1 MFSTLHANS
10 NDKLFQTS
18 TGPNG
23 RQLVM
28 PDVTEF
34 KRREFRTEWFRSFF
48 RTPSDYE
55 NLTLETPQKRQQ
67 YRELMLREPTVI
79 SAFDSMI
86 ARVCSYEPQVLPYD
100 DRHPKNKEAA
110 EYAKAAIDECANG
123 GWHSVIKNIATGAL
137 IDGYGLNEIVLDYP
151 EMGSWREYLCLA
163 ALDPID
169 VNYVNFDIDEFRN
182 IVGIRA
188 NRANAGHLFD
198 PGKFTLFSYQSLF
211 KNPFGRSMFRGAL
224 RAATMIESTTKLRLI
239 MIQNFTGPFLVGK
252 FADPEARLVA
262 ADLLERAR
270 SMGYINCDPADSI
283 EVLNFSTGTNEQ
295 FQSALDDWRKE
306 VYTAT
311 RWAYL
316 PFLEGQSGSDI
327 GDSTVARGVTELGE
341 WMLAMEIC
349 NVIRYQIIKPLM
361 KLNYLDRGIGLPRVL
376 LGGMSPDQRLKR
388 GNVLKLGQDLLG
400 IHGISMAQ
408 VQQTLGLETPKD
420 QGDKLVGQQAQMSGM
435 SVGGFPGMGG
445 MGMGGGGAPPGGGGP
460 SGAPAPGGVPAAGKP
475 QFDPKTGV
483 PGKDGKPL
491 AGVSPLGGHEDDSEE
506 DDTDLEGAGEG
517 TQVDTEPAPG
527 ERQFGGNVEMSRAVL
542 LAIMNLRM
550 RAQMEG
556 HPHGFGHAIDVLQD
570 MLRSDNQAGSAMDAI
585 QGGQQPRTF
594 MWMAQQTSTGN
605 VKAVGVGEHTG
616 KTLYGPKAKAALHAQ
631 EGGQSH
637 YAEAATQS
645 KQQYEK
651 VQSSKSEALKLA
663 GDVMNDN
670 ASPRT
675 FRKLA
680 ENLGSLNVNELKRV
694 RDRLATR
701 FTNGRRRDAMV
712 QSLQTHALIQ
722 AGYIPDPNEGKAKGP
737 QFTPSQEAV
746 QRASTAHGEGKLT
759 GEHVKDLQDH
769 LHQIPRGDLADL
781 VDKHTN
787 WGNSFGMNRHQMADA
802 VIKGMTGGLHGAKP
816 NAVYGSDQSEKLLQG
831 DDVGAFVKKPSAAG
845 VDDTMKT
852 WLRPEAEAKAGGAAA
867 PVYSPPSE
875 VAKRPNGTPANPS
888 SQDVH
893 TVPTSSLIRDPKRF
907 QYKVMDVDEG
917 GIGSELK
924 SAQKWNPEL
933 GGAILAWRDPASGQD
948 IVVNGHN
955 RHGLAERTGQD
966 TMNVRYIDAK
976 DAVEA
981 RSRGALANIAEG
993 RGTAIDAAKY
1003 LRDTGEGVEHLRN
1016 AGLSVSGKMAQDA
1029 VALSGLNERAFQ
1041 RLTNGQLDEATATA
1055 VAKNLPDHDRQEQ
1068 LFQKLDRRAETGE
1081 REWNRSEVETAAK
1094 KMADAG
1100 SYTEKETNLFG
1111 DFENE
1116 KNTFDQ
1122 EVEIQSHVGRK
1133 LSQAVGDYGAIS
1145 SEQRAGRVAGAG
1157 NVLAVDENQK
1167 RKQDSAYRL
1176 EVFNRLQNRS
1186 GPINQAVKV
1195 AAIQLATAK
1204 SQTEKDFVKQQS
1216 VANVNSA
1223 IDAEL
1228 GRPGSTPSGAP
1239 DSETVRND
1247 AGAATAGGTGDAGTP
1262 APAVGNQA
1270 GELKPP
1276 AGNSDSYQTDDHDT
1290 RVEHWQNAGHDD
1302 EYADTLARTPW
1313 NALSDKQRAEYA
1325 KAKGQASDDAPA
1337 SVLPARS
1344 DPNPGEKIP
1353 PQTDGPTPAGMTRNL
1368 LGDLVKLP
1376 AAAAKAGQQLSL
1388 DDAHRELDHQKA
1400 EEYAAENGLK
1410 IEQRGAGGR
1419 FKMNGEWYRV
1429 GKAAD
1434 GYPVAKEGGDTSASP
1449 NGTPVDL
1456 NDSKAL
1462 TEAAFKA
1469 GANLPDWRGESAKP
1483 GRESWDT
1490 HKPMIADVYR
1500 KMVKDGT
1507 ISDETSL
1514 DDFKSAMLKAHVA
1527 NPGLLGRLDMTDK
1540 YQDRLGTGKHL
1551 PSEIQT
1557 INGTLHRLNVP
1568 SGYDPTPESQPT
1580 ASSGPGQVTVGTLK
1594 FGEQPAKQAGG
1605 AGGREAAPG
1614 SAKPAEPATE
1624 PTGQAAPVQKTLAV
1638 KWKPITREKALE
1650 LHGGMEAALPKPGE
1664 TKPQM
1669 GDSSGKF
1676 QVKQDAD
1683 GTFSAGYA
1691 GEEDHGLTVAP
1702 TNPSEAFKHG
1712 YANAHAGENPHL
1724 PTSNMSDAHVLG
1736 AWMKNKGI
1744 PIDGAKIKKSR
1755 GNLWTVDG
1763 KPYRVNGSE
1772 VQEVDQ
1778 ASGQPIAGKAE
1789 KVPTARKV
1797 KDSAKMGEILDG
1809 GGIRNSIPSDNSN
1822 PAAANE
1828 QRNQL
1833 EEEGQRSREG
1843 GLPEGQ
1849 PVGANAPGPHDAA
1862 VPGDGV
1868 GTANDGGLRTV
1879 PSVADLGSD
1888 GTTRPDGGA
1897 GERPVDGERV
1907 RPESVSADPAGRKRP
1922 ARGVGAGSRDVRPD
1936 GRNPE
1941 IVAQS
1946 PAEQSVAQPSTPEN
1960 PTGAG
1965 VGNFQY
1971 TSKDFANGGAKTK
1984 FAANVAAIKTLQ
1996 AIKAEGRTHATPEEQ
2011 QIMSRFVGWGQFPA
2025 LFNRYND
2032 EWRKERTVLQTLL
2045 TPEEYDA
2052 ASASKLNAHF
2062 THPDVVENHWK
2073 MAERLGFKGG
2083 RFLETSAGIGYY
2095 LGMMPSHIAGNTR
2108 STAVELDPTTAG
2120 MLGHL
2125 YPDANVKA
2133 HGFEK
2138 LNSPDGFY
2146 DLVASNVPFGDES
2159 IYEKR
2164 YNKFKPNTH
2173 DFFFLKS
2180 ADQVRPGGLVMH
2192 ITSTGTLDK
2201 LDPEIRQELAKTCDL
2216 VSAIRFPS
2224 GTHQA
2229 NAGTTVV
2236 TDMVILRKRLPGE
2249 PPSSTNWLETT
2260 TVPDPAG
2267 GEPIPINR
2275 YFAENPEQVL
2285 GTVDRTGSRYHGE
2298 SVNVSRT
2305 DDYEQRLAAAMERL
2319 PQNIYSKSTAP
2330 KERFAGPAATPAP
2343 GEVRAGGFKV
2353 DGGKVYIR
2361 QGDQM
2366 VEQEGVK
2373 PVVAEK
2379 IAGHMTV
2386 RDAMREVLNTQLSG
2400 GDATAAR
2407 AKLNAV
2413 YDQFVKTHGPLN
2425 SKTNK
2430 AAFRTDPDSPIL
2442 LAMEKQNAAGK
2453 YEKADIFHKDTVKS
2467 VAKVEKAGTPGE
2479 ALGVVL
2485 HESGGVDVDR
2495 MAALTGMPREAIE
2508 KHLVDNGLAYT
2519 DPTAGWQPADQYLS
2533 GNVRRK
2539 LAMARAA
2546 AETDPKFA
2554 ANVAA
2559 LEKVQPEDVSHE
2571 DIEAKLGVPWVP
2583 SSDVAQ
2589 FAGELLGGRGEHF
2602 KITYMPHSGAWM
2614 AGYSKE
2620 GARYVANTKTA
2631 TEVWG
2636 TPRKS
2641 FDDLLEAAL
2650 NNTSIRITDKMS
2662 DGSTVVNKEETDNA
2676 NSKVQEIKDKFKE
2689 WLWTDDE
2696 RRDRLHRHYNDNFNN
2711 VVPMKYNGQHLQ
2723 FPGMNPGLKLRE
2735 HQANAVWQVVTT
2747 GKGLLGHEV
2756 GTGKTYT
2763 MGAAAMELRRLG
2775 LAKKPAIACLKANIE
2790 QVTREL
2796 QHLYPAAKI
2805 LSTVD
2810 NFDKANRKKT
2820 ISQIATGDYDMV
2832 IMTHDNLD
2840 MLQMKPETV
2849 ANHIREELKEL
2860 EAVRAEQM
2868 ASDPKNSRAQTAL
2881 EKAKKNLEAKLQEAL
2896 DPSKKDDAVF
2906 FEETGIDH
2914 IFVDEAHNYKS
2925 LPCYTKQQGLKGV
2938 PTGRSAKATAMH
2950 MRTKWLMENN
2960 GGRGVVFATGT
2971 PVDNTMAELYNM
2983 QRYLQPNELK
2993 ERGLNTFDAWASTFG
3008 DVQTKMEFTVAGD
3021 YKPVS
3026 RFAKFTNIPELMQ
3039 MSRQMMDIQRADSM
3053 VDENGK
3059 PTLIRP
3065 KRDDSFETAP
3075 KTPEVARLMDS
3086 LQSRASNL
3094 KRGGKDNM
3102 LVICTDGR
3110 KGALDM
3116 RLLDPNAEDNP
3127 DSKVNIAVR
3136 NVLKINKENPGRT
3149 QMIFS
3154 DIGVNDIGG
3163 KDDDDAD
3170 NLGLADIYDKA
3181 GDEGNA
3187 TGSTFNLYGDIIEK
3201 LVKGGIP
3208 REAIAD
3214 FSKLAGEKKE
3224 NAMQAMREGKILV
3237 AIGSSKKMGTGVNVQ
3252 NKLYALHHLDVPWTP
3267 ASVEQR
3273 NGRAWRQGNMNDP
3286 TKQAHEQKVKIV
3298 SYVTEGS
3305 LDRTF
3310 WQIIGNK
3317 TRFVKQVMTPG
3328 GGSNIPRAAGEED
3341 AAQLTP
3347 EQLMAA
3353 ASGDPRVLQKVQ
3365 LDEDLKNLHA
3375 GRKRHDSEQY
3385 KLKGAV
3391 AAGERNL
3398 PMLERHAKNLLQ
3410 DAEGMAKY
3418 PDFSIHL
3425 NGKDYDERPEAE
3437 EAFTQALKDVQDPY
3451 GIGVRVGQFKG
3462 LQLMRRGEK
3471 LYLESEHHDSRYG
3484 VGESLKSVEY
3494 VARNLQKGA
3503 DAAKDDIARAK
3514 ADIERTRSQIGKEY
3528 PKAGELKQ
3536 KMEALKKL
3544 EDELKG
3550 ESDKKNAPPAPPAEE
3565 KPNG

>member
-1 MFSTLHANS
+1 MFSTLYANS
-10 NDKLFQTS
+10 NDKLNQYG
-18 TGPNG
+18 TGPSG

-34 KRREFRTEWFRSFF
+34 QRRQFRTEWMRSFF
-48 RTPSDYE
+48 TNPNSFE
-55 NLTLETPQKRQQ
+55 NLTLETPEKRQK

-86 ARVCSYEPQVLPYD
+86 ARICSYEPQVLPYD

-123 GWHSVIKNIATGAL
+123 GWHAVIKNIATGAL

-151 EMGSWREYLCLA
+151 EMGSWRKYLCLA

-169 VNYVNFDIDEFRN
+169 VNYVNMDIDAFRN
-182 IVGIRA
+182 VVGIRA
-188 NRANAGHLFD
+188 NRANSGILFD

-211 KNPFGRSMFRGAL
+211 KNPYGRSMFRGAL

-252 FADPEARLVA
+252 FSDPEARLVA

-270 SMGYINCDPADSI
+270 SMGYINCAPEDSI
-283 EVLNFSTGTNEQ
+283 EVLDFATGTSET

-341 WMLAMEIC
+341 WMLAMEVC
-349 NVIRYQIIKPLM
+349 NVIRYQIVKPLM
-361 KLNYLDRGIGLPRVL
+361 KLNYTDRDIGLPRVL

-400 IHGISMAQ
+400 MHGLSLAQ
-408 VQQTLGLETPKD
+408 VQQTLGLESPKNAA
-420 QGDKLVGQQAQMSGM
+420 DKLVGQNAAMSGM

-445 MGMGGGGAPPGGGGP
+445 MGGMGGAPVPGAPTAPPAGGG
-460 SGAPAPGGVPAAGKP
+460 KP
-475 QFDPKTGV
+475 DFDPKAGI
-483 PGKDGKPL
+483 PGKDGQPVK
-491 AGVSPLGGHEDDSEE
+491 GVTAFGGHEDVEDE
-506 DDTDLEGAGEG
+506 DDTDLEGASGEG
-517 TQVDTEPAPG
+517 TEVDTDPAPG
-527 ERQFGGNVEMSRAVL
+527 ERQVNGNPEMSRAIL
-542 LAIMNLRM
+542 LAIMNLRL

-556 HPHGFGHAIDVLQD
+556 HQHGFGHAIDVLQD
-570 MLRSDNQAGSAMDAI
+570 MLSGDNSAGDSMDAM
-585 QGGQQPRTF
+585 QAGQQPRAF

-605 VKAVGVGEHTG
+605 VKAVGMGDHAG

-631 EGGQSH
+631 QGGEQH
-637 YAEAATQS
+637 YAQAATES
-645 KQQYEK
+645 KQKYDKTQA
-651 VQSSKSEALKLA
+651 SKADAIKLA
-663 GDVMNDN
+663 GDVMNDK
-670 ASPRT
+670 ASPKT
-675 FRKLA
+675 FRQLA
-680 ENLGSLNVNELKRV
+680 GHLDALNVNELKRV

-722 AGYIPDPNEGKAKGP
+722 AGYIPDPHAGKDKGP
-737 QFTPSQEAV
+737 QFSPHQEAV
-746 QRASTAHGEGKLT
+746 QRAAAAHGQGQFT
-759 GEHVKDLQDH
+759 GEHVKDLQEN
-769 LHQIPRGDLADL
+769 LHKIPRGELADM
-781 VDKHTN
+781 VEKHTQ
-787 WGNSFGMNRHQMADA
+787 WGNTFGMSRHQMADA
-802 VIKGMTGGLHGAKP
+802 VIKGMTGGMHGASP
-816 NAVYGSDQSEKLLQG
+816 RAAYGTEQSDKLLKG
-831 DDVGAFVKKPSAAG
+831 DEVEPYRKDATAGATES
-845 VDDTMKT
+845 TMQQ
-852 WLRPEAEAKAGGAAA
+852 WLRPETKAAGASVDRPVAA
-867 PVYSPPSE
+867 VQSGE
-875 VAKRPNGTPANPS
+875 VAKRPNGTPSVPS
-888 SQDVH
+888 PSDVY
-893 TVPTSSLIRDPKRF
+893 TVPTSSLVRDPKRF

-924 SAQKWNPEL
+924 GAAKWNPEL

-948 IVVNGHN
+948 VVVNGHN

-1003 LRDTGEGVEHLRN
+1003 LRDTGEGIEHLRN

-1029 VALSGLNERAFQ
+1029 VALANLNERSFQ
-1041 RLTNGQLDEATATA
+1041 RLTNGQLDEATAVA
-1055 VAKNLPDHDRQEQ
+1055 VAKNLPDHARQEQ
-1068 LFQKLDRRAETGE
+1068 LFQKLERRAENGE
-1081 REWNRSEVETAAK
+1081 REWNRSEIETAAR

-1122 EVEIQSHVGRK
+1122 EVEIQSFAGRK
-1133 LSQAVGDYGAIS
+1133 LSQAVGDYAAVS
-1145 SEQRAGRVAGAG
+1145 SEARAGRVAGAG
-1157 NVLAVDENQK
+1157 NVLAIDENQK

-1186 GPINQAVKV
+1186 GPISQAVKV

-1204 SQTEKDFVKQQS
+1204 SQTEKDHVKQQS
-1216 VANVNSA
+1216 LAGINAA

-1228 GRPGSTPSGAP
+1228 GRPLTTPAGAP
-1239 DSETVRND
+1239 AVGDD
-1247 AGAATAGGTGDAGTP
+1247 AGAKAAGGTGDAGTP
-1262 APAVGNQA
+1262 QPAGPNQA
-1270 GELKPP
+1270 PGLSASPHAPNDLLDAEIAKPESKP
-1276 AGNSDSYQTDDHDT
+1276 ASKQQDDILGDFLAKPAEQPKPAAPDLNDEAFGKKNLTSDDYQADAHED
-1290 RVEHWQNAGHDD
+1290 RLEHWTNAGHDD
-1302 EYADTLARTPW
+1302 EYAETLAKTPW
-1313 NALSDKQRAEYA
+1313 NSLSDKQRAEYA
-1325 KAKGQASDDAPA
+1325 KARGQSADDQPA
-1337 SVLPARS
+1337 SVSPARK
-1344 DPNPGEKIP
+1344 DPNPGEAIP
-1353 PQTDGPTPAGMTRNL
+1353 PAPDAGDKPTPPGMTRNL
-1368 LGDLVKLP
+1368 LGDLIKLP
-1376 AAAAKAGQQLSL
+1376 AASPKAGQQLSL

-1400 EEYAAENGLK
+1400 EEFAAEHGLN
-1410 IEQRGAGGR
+1410 IEQRAAGSR
-1419 FKMNGEWYRV
+1419 FKMDGEWYRV

-1434 GYPVAKEGGDTSASP
+1434 GYPVAKESA
-1449 NGTPVDL
+1449 D
-1456 NDSKAL
+1456 A
-1462 TEAAFKA
+1462 
-1469 GANLPDWRGESAKP
+1469 
-1483 GRESWDT
+1483 
-1490 HKPMIADVYR
+1490 
-1500 KMVKDGT
+1500 
-1507 ISDETSL
+1507 
-1514 DDFKSAMLKAHVA
+1514 
-1527 NPGLLGRLDMTDK
+1527 
-1540 YQDRLGTGKHL
+1540 
-1551 PSEIQT
+1551 
-1557 INGTLHRLNVP
+1557 
-1568 SGYDPTPESQPT
+1568 QPT
-1580 ASSGPGQVTVGTLK
+1580 TEKPASLGVDGQSLGVNAAAGPGQVTLGSLK
-1594 FGEQPAKQAGG
+1594 FDKDGKPAGG

-1614 SAKPAEPATE
+1614 GAKPAEPPATAGV
-1624 PTGQAAPVQKTLAV
+1624 PAGQAAPVQKTLAV

-1650 LHGGMEAALPKPGE
+1650 LHGGMESAMPKPGE

-1669 GDSSGKF
+1669 GDNSGKF

-1683 GTFSAGYA
+1683 GSFAAGYA
-1691 GEEDHGLTVAP
+1691 GDEDHGLTAAP

-1736 AWMKNKGI
+1736 AWMKNKRI

-1763 KPYRVNGSE
+1763 KPYRVNGNE

-1778 ASGQPIAGKAE
+1778 ASGQPIAGKGE

-1797 KDSAKMGEILDG
+1797 KDSPKMGELLDG
-1809 GGIRNSIPSDNSN
+1809 QGITNSIGSEPQT
-1822 PAAANE
+1822 PAASDE

-1833 EEEGQRSREG
+1833 ENEGPRRGEP
-1843 GLPEGQ
+1843 GLPAGQ
-1849 PVGANAPGPHDAA
+1849 PVGTDAPGAPAAELPGTGGGNADVGRLRA
-1862 VPGDGV
+1862 VP
-1868 GTANDGGLRTV
+1868 T
-1879 PSVADLGSD
+1879 VADLGSD
-1888 GTTRPDGGA
+1888 GPAGPDGDG
-1897 GERPVDGERV
+1897 GQRPVGGERV
-1907 RPESVSADPAGRKRP
+1907 RPESISADPAGRSRP
-1922 ARGVGAGSRDVRPD
+1922 ARGVGSGSRDVRPD
-1936 GRNPE
+1936 GVNPE
-1941 IVAQS
+1941 VVAQS
-1946 PAEQSVAQPSTPEN
+1946 PAEQSVAKPSTPEN
-1960 PTGAG
+1960 PTDAG
-1965 VGNFQY
+1965 TGNFQY
-1971 TSKDFANGGAKTK
+1971 TSKDFATGGARTK

-1996 AIKAEGRTHATPEEQ
+1996 AIKAEGRTTATPEEQ
-2011 QIMSRFVGWGQFPA
+2011 QVMSRYVGWGQFPG
-2025 LFNRYND
+2025 LFNRYGN
-2032 EWRKERTVLQTLL
+2032 EWRKEREILEGLL

-2052 ASASKLNAHF
+2052 ASASKLNAHY
-2062 THPDVVENHWK
+2062 TAPEVVDAHWK
-2073 MAERLGFKGG
+2073 MADRLGFKGG

-2095 LGMMPSHIAGNTR
+2095 LGMMPSHIAGNTKT
-2108 STAVELDPTTAG
+2108 TAVELDPTTGG

-2125 YPDANVKA
+2125 YPNANVKV

-2138 LNSPDGFY
+2138 LQSPEGFY
-2146 DLVASNVPFGDES
+2146 DLVASNVPFGD
-2159 IYEKR
+2159 YRVHDPK
-2164 YNKFKPNTH
+2164 YNKHGANIH
-2173 DFFFLKS
+2173 DYFFLKS
-2180 ADQVRPGGLVMH
+2180 ADLVRPGGLVMH

-2201 LDPEIRQELAKTCDL
+2201 MDPSIRQQLGKTCDL

-2224 GTHQA
+2224 GAHKS
-2229 NAGTTVV
+2229 NAGTDVV
-2236 TDMVILRKRLPGE
+2236 TDMLILRKRLPGE
-2249 PPSSTNWLETT
+2249 PPSATNWMETT

-2267 GEPIPINR
+2267 GEAIPINR
-2275 YFAENPEQVL
+2275 YFAENPGQVL
-2285 GTVDRTGSRYHGE
+2285 GTVDRTGSMYQGN
-2298 SVNVSRT
+2298 SVNVTRT
-2305 DDYEQRLAAAMERL
+2305 ADYEQRLAAAIDRL
-2319 PQNIYSKSTAP
+2319 PKGLYSAATAP
-2330 KERFAGPAATPAP
+2330 KERYAGPAATPAP

-2366 VEQEGVK
+2366 VEQADVK
-2373 PVVAEK
+2373 PAVAAK
-2379 IAGHMTV
+2379 IQAHMTV
-2386 RDAMREVLNTQLSG
+2386 RDAMRDVLNTQIAG

-2407 AKLNAV
+2407 AMLNAV
-2413 YDQFVKTHGPLN
+2413 YDQFVKEHGPLN
-2425 SKTNK
+2425 AKGNK

-2442 LAMEKQNAAGK
+2442 LAMEKANPKTGK
-2453 YEKADIFHKDTVKS
+2453 FEKADIFHKDTIKAVS
-2467 VAKVEKAGTPGE
+2467 KVEKANDPSE

-2495 MAALTGMPREAIE
+2495 IAALTSLPREAVE
-2508 KHLVDNGLAYT
+2508 KHLVDAGLAYS
-2519 DPTAGWQPADQYLS
+2519 DPSAGWQPADQYLS

-2583 SSDVAQ
+2583 SSDVSE
-2589 FAGELLGGRGEHF
+2589 FAASLLGGQNHHF
-2602 KITYMPHSGAWM
+2602 KISYLPHSGAWI
-2614 AGYSKE
+2614 ANYSNE
-2620 GARYVANTKTA
+2620 GKRYVANTKTA
-2631 TEVWG
+2631 TEVWA

-2641 FDDLLEAAL
+2641 FDELFEAAL
-2650 NNTSIRITDKMS
+2650 NNTSVRVTDKIS
-2662 DGSTVVNKEETDNA
+2662 DGSTVVNREETDNA
-2676 NSKVQEIKDKFKE
+2676 NAKIQEIKDKFKE

-2723 FPGMNPGLKLRE
+2723 FPGMNPGVKLRD

-2796 QHLYPAAKI
+2796 QHLYPGAKI

-2849 ANHIREELKEL
+2849 AEHIRDELKEL
-2860 EAVRAEQM
+2860 EAVRSEMM
-2868 ASDPKNSRAQTAL
+2868 ANEPKGKQSRAQTSL
-2881 EKAKKNLEAKLQEAL
+2881 ENAKKNLEAKLQEAL
-2896 DPSKKDDAVF
+2896 DPSRKDDAVF

-2938 PTGRSAKATAMH
+2938 PTGRSAKATAMY

-2983 QRYLQPNELK
+2983 QRYLQPQELK
-2993 ERGLNTFDAWASTFG
+2993 ERGLHTFDAWASTFG

-3039 MSRQMMDIQRADSM
+3039 MSRQMLDIQRADAMKNPDGSAS
-3053 VDENGK
+3053 
-3059 PTLIRP
+3059 LIRP
-3065 KRDDSFETAP
+3065 KREDSYETAP
-3075 KTPEVARLMDS
+3075 KTPEIARLMDS
-3086 LQSRASNL
+3086 LQTRAQNL

-3116 RLLDPNAEDNP
+3116 RLLDPNAVDHP
-3127 DSKVNIAVR
+3127 DSKTNLAVR
-3136 NVLKINKENPGRT
+3136 NVLKINKEHPGRT

-3154 DIGVNDIGG
+3154 DIGVNDIGEKG
-3163 KDDDDAD
+3163 GDDD
-3170 NLGLADIYDKA
+3170 NLGLADVYDKPGEEGDVNA
-3181 GDEGNA
+3181 GN
-3187 TGSTFNLYGDIIEK
+3187 SFNLYGDIIEK

-3208 REAIAD
+3208 REKIAD

-3252 NKLYALHHLDVPWTP
+3252 DKLYALHHLDVPWTP

-3286 TKQAHEQKVKIV
+3286 SKAAHEQQVKIV

-3317 TRFVKQVMTPG
+3317 LRFVKQVMTPG
-3328 GGSNIPRAAGEED
+3328 GTTQRAVGEED

-3385 KLKGAV
+3385 KLKAAV
-3391 AAGERNL
+3391 ASGERNL
-3398 PMLERHAKNLLQ
+3398 PMLERHAENLAK
-3410 DAEGMAKY
+3410 DAGDMEKHV
-3418 PDFSIHL
+3418 DFKIHL
-3425 NGKDYDERPEAE
+3425 NGQDYADRPEAE
-3437 EAFTQALKDVQDPY
+3437 KALEQALKDVQDPY

-3471 LYLESEHHDSRYG
+3471 LYLESKHHDSRFG
-3484 VGESLKSVEY
+3484 VGESLKSIEY

-3514 ADIERTRSQIGKEY
+3514 ADIARTKAGIGKEF
-3528 PKAGELKQ
+3528 PKAAELKQ

-3544 EDELKG
+3544 EEELKG
-3550 ESDKKNAPPAPPAEE
+3550 ENKKPAEGTPEAE
-3565 KPNG
+3565 KSK